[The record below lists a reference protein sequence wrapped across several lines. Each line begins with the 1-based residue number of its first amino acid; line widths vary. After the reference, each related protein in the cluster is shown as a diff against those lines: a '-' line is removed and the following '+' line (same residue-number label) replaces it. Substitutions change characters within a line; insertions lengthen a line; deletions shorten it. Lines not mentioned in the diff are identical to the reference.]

1 MHRNYMI
8 NDRITGYHYQSS
20 LKKHAY
26 MGTVDRNYTPWFQM
40 SAIFTSLTDH
50 DLLWATPCR
59 YGHPE
64 SPRQLLEA
72 DLPTKPLC

>member
-40 SAIFTSLTDH
+40 SAIFTSLTEQRM
-50 DLLWATPCR
+50 ATIRTPR
-59 YGHPE
+59 E
-64 SPRQLLEA
+64 SSSAPGGGLANKALV
-72 DLPTKPLC
+72 LIP